1 MFMFEFV
8 QKMAAVSHRQSVVN
22 VEKFVARLG
31 SPSMGVPVAPQAV
44 PAVDGMGVDE
54 WHSIC
59 PVSGHDRRMFPLAT
73 A

>member
-1 MFMFEFV
+1 
-8 QKMAAVSHRQSVVN
+8 
-22 VEKFVARLG
+22 
-31 SPSMGVPVAPQAV
+31 MGVPVAPQAV